1 MKIEIPTLKRTLD
14 NSKITFSP
22 VYLPGSQDASPEFH
36 STMQDQKMVRIKK
49 RICRI
54 LNSLVTSSTMSRFLS
69 TRAIPQLLRLAT
81 PQIARKAPIVL
92 GSRGFASTVAR
103 QNSTKDFLEV
113 VKSEFKLANSV
124 ENELAPDHV
133 EYLKESGF
141 EVVQHQGESN
151 VELSKTLETGEVL
164 KVFFDIDEVTDVSFG
179 APEAAEEEDAS
190 EKFDEEI
197 YQYESTF
204 ANVKVLISH
213 PQNNNGL
220 FFNLMLQSS
229 EEEFFVDYF
238 NYKPDTKA
246 FLAQVEEKGTFLGK
260 FEYQGPR
267 FSNLDESLQ
276 TAVEKYL
283 QDKGV
288 NADLAD
294 FIFGYSEIK
303 EEDSYRDLLE
313 DVSKY
318 LNKE

>member
-1 MKIEIPTLKRTLD
+1 
-14 NSKITFSP
+14 
-22 VYLPGSQDASPEFH
+22 
-36 STMQDQKMVRIKK
+36 
-49 RICRI
+49 
-54 LNSLVTSSTMSRFLS
+54 MSRFLS